1 MTSYKFL
8 MYIDCFDTLL
18 SPPPITLQ
26 KKHDVV
32 KPLRTLRKNGWN
44 IPELLRAMLTIF
56 QW

>member
-1 MTSYKFL
+1 
-8 MYIDCFDTLL
+8 MYIDCFVTLL
-18 SPPPITLQ
+18 SPPITLQ